1 MILSNKWVPSS
12 SEKGSTRSLSAKGW
26 RVESKA
32 MGLKTLGFFVF
43 LWGFIKRITEKKTA
57 WLMSPVAR
65 NFEAS
70 ALESYST
77 AVRWE
82 VVHS

>member
-1 MILSNKWVPSS
+1 
-12 SEKGSTRSLSAKGW
+12 
-26 RVESKA
+26 